1 MKNSTVGSMNEE
13 IDIVKQGKALYVG
26 LSNYNAQ
33 QLQSAAQILKNNK
46 TPLLIVQ
53 PRYNMFNRNAETSGL
68 FDAAHEVGAGIITYS
83 PLAQGLLTNRYL
95 NGIPNDSRAAKDHF
109 LKKEDITEETISQIK
124 QLQEI
129 AFARNQS
136 LAEMAL
142 CWNLRNDKVTS
153 VLIGSSKKEQITDN
167 VKIVNHLDFTKDEL
181 DAIEQILK

>member
-1 MKNSTVGSMNEE
+1 MLERIAV
-13 IDIVKQGKALYVG
+13 
-26 LSNYNAQ
+26 
-33 QLQSAAQILKNNK
+33 
-46 TPLLIVQ
+46 LL
-53 PRYNMFNRNAETSGL
+53 F
-68 FDAAHEVGAGIITYS
+68 
-83 PLAQGLLTNRYL
+83 
-95 NGIPNDSRAAKDHF
+95 
-109 LKKEDITEETISQIK
+109 
-124 QLQEI
+124 I